1 MADEHKHEDTLLNE
15 DVHEHE
21 HHHHEHD
28 EDECD
33 CGCGHHHHHDEDE
46 EHEHHHHHDDDC
58 GCGCGH
64 HHHHDEDE
72 EHEHHHEHSAGA
84 HSVKRVYT
92 LQNVGCA
99 HCAAKME
106 QRISELE
113 GVEDCV
119 LVFETKQLRVTGEN
133 PDALLPEIRKICSGI
148 ESEAKVIAPK
158 PKHYGKDG
166 QRVYTLENLGCA
178 HCAAK
183 MQHQISQL
191 DGIDDCVLVYE
202 TKQLRVKGDN
212 PDALLPEI
220 RKICSNI
227 ESEVKVIAPEEEK
240 EESSSHPLAE
250 MLIGA
255 ALFVAGLLIPAM
267 AVKLVLLIAA
277 YLLLG
282 RHVLLTAVKNI
293 GRGQVFDEN
302 FLMAIATVGA
312 FVLGECMEGVAV
324 MLFFQI
330 GELFEHIATNRS
342 RESITE
348 LMNIR
353 PDYANIEVNGTITKV
368 SPSEISIGDII
379 IVKPGEK
386 IPLDGTITS
395 GETYLDTKALTGE
408 SVPRKAVTGDTVL
421 SGSLNTGSPI
431 YIKVEKT
438 YGESTVSKILDMV
451 EHAQS
456 KKAKSEKF
464 ISVFAKYYTPIVVAL
479 ALIVMFVPPLFL
491 GDFKTWIYRGLM
503 FLVVSCPC
511 ALVVSIP
518 LGFFAGIGC
527 ASKNG
532 ILVKGSNFIE
542 KLAKLDTVVFDKTGT
557 LTKGVFAVKDVY
569 SVIDKDEL
577 IKYAAYAEF
586 YSTHPIAVSVKNAY
600 KNTVDTAKIS
610 NYTEIS
616 GMGISADID
625 GHKVLA
631 GNGRLLES
639 NNISHEK
646 AKSHIGSIIYIAVD
660 GKFAGY
666 IVISDEIKA
675 DSKAAISALKQLNIK
690 SVMLTGDVKRNAD
703 YTAEQIGIDKVYSQL
718 LPQDKVSKLE
728 EILSSKN
735 PKKNVAFVG
744 DGINDA
750 PVLMRS
756 DVGIAMG
763 GIGSDSAIEAADVV
777 LMTDEPSKIAKASKI
792 SAKTMSVII
801 QNIVFAIG
809 VKVLVMILS
818 VLGISTMWLAIFADV
833 GVSLLAILNSLRAL
847 YYKD

>member
-1 MADEHKHEDTLLNE
+1 MKKNNDSNIAEDNK
-15 DVHEHE
+15 DVCCEK
-21 HHHHEHD
+21 
-28 EDECD
+28 
-33 CGCGHHHHHDEDE
+33 
-46 EHEHHHHHDDDC
+46 
-58 GCGCGH
+58 
-64 HHHHDEDE
+64 
-72 EHEHHHEHSAGA
+72 HEHHHEHEDHCGCGHDHHKHEHEAHCSCGHEHHHEHDDRCGCGHDNHHEHEDHCGCGHDHHEHGCGCGCGCEHGEEDEKVLTIRLIAGA
-84 HSVKRVYT
+84 ILFAAGIVT
-92 LQNVGCA
+92 ENVLSSPL
-99 HCAAKME
+99 
-106 QRISELE
+106 IS
-113 GVEDCV
+113 D
-119 LVFETKQLRVTGEN
+119 
-133 PDALLPEIRKICSGI
+133 I
-148 ESEAKVIAPK
+148 
-158 PKHYGKDG
+158 
-166 QRVYTLENLGCA
+166 
-178 HCAAK
+178 
-183 MQHQISQL
+183 
-191 DGIDDCVLVYE
+191 
-202 TKQLRVKGDN
+202 
-212 PDALLPEI
+212 
-220 RKICSNI
+220 
-227 ESEVKVIAPEEEK
+227 
-240 EESSSHPLAE
+240 
-250 MLIGA
+250 
-255 ALFVAGLLIPAM
+255 LFVVAYI
-267 AVKLVLLIAA
+267 VLGYDIVWNAI
-277 YLLLG
+277 
-282 RHVLLTAVKNI
+282 KNI
-293 GRGQVFDEN
+293 FKGHLFNEN
-302 FLMAIATVGA
+302 FLMSIASIGA
-312 FVLGECMEGVAV
+312 FAVGEHPEAVAV
-324 MLFFQI
+324 MLFYQV
-330 GELFEHIATNRS
+330 GEALQERAAQKS
-342 RESITE
+342 RNSITE
-348 LMNIR
+348 LMDIR
-353 PDYANIEVNGTITKV
+353 PDYANTEVNGTITKV

-431 YIKVEKT
+431 YNKVEKT

-479 ALIVMFVPPLFL
+479 AVIVMFVPPLFL
-491 GDFKTWIYRGLM
+491 GDFRTWIYRGLM

-690 SVMLTGDVKRNAD
+690 NAD

-735 PKKNVAFVG
+735 HKKNVAFVG

>member
-1 MADEHKHEDTLLNE
+1 MKKNN
-15 DVHEHE
+15 DVNNSEE
-21 HHHHEHD
+21 NKSVC
-28 EDECD
+28 CD
-33 CGCGHHHHHDEDE
+33 
-46 EHEHHHHHDDDC
+46 
-58 GCGCGH
+58 
-64 HHHHDEDE
+64 
-72 EHEHHHEHSAGA
+72 EHEHHHEHKDSC
-84 HSVKRVYT
+84 
-92 LQNVGCA
+92 GCGHEHHEHED
-99 HCAAKME
+99 HCGCGHE
-106 QRISELE
+106 HHEH
-113 GVEDCV
+113 EDHCGCGHEHHEHEDHCGCGHEHHEHEDHCGCGCGCGCGCEHDDGDEKV
-119 LVFETKQLRVTGEN
+119 LI
-133 PDALLPEIRKICSGI
+133 IRLI
-148 ESEAKVIAPK
+148 
-158 PKHYGKDG
+158 
-166 QRVYTLENLGCA
+166 
-178 HCAAK
+178 
-183 MQHQISQL
+183 
-191 DGIDDCVLVYE
+191 
-202 TKQLRVKGDN
+202 
-212 PDALLPEI
+212 
-220 RKICSNI
+220 
-227 ESEVKVIAPEEEK
+227 
-240 EESSSHPLAE
+240 
-250 MLIGA
+250 IGA
-255 ALFVAGLLIPAM
+255 ILFAAGIVTENVLSTPLVSDILFIVAYI
-267 AVKLVLLIAA
+267 I
-277 YLLLG
+277 LG
-282 RHVLLTAVKNI
+282 YDIVWNAIKNI
-293 GRGQVFDEN
+293 FKGRLFNEN
-302 FLMAIATVGA
+302 FLMSIASIGA
-312 FVLGECMEGVAV
+312 FAVGEHPEAVAV
-324 MLFFQI
+324 MLFYQV
-330 GELFEHIATNRS
+330 GEALQERAAQKS
-342 RESITE
+342 RNSITE
-348 LMNIR
+348 LMDIR

-408 SVPRKAVTGDTVL
+408 SVPRKATSGDTVL

-479 ALIVMFVPPLFL
+479 AVIVMFIPPLFL
-491 GDFKTWIYRGLM
+491 GDFRTWIYRGLM

-569 SVIDKDEL
+569 SVIDKNEL
-577 IKYAAYAEF
+577 IKYAVYAEF

-600 KNTVDTAKIS
+600 NDTIDTSKIS

-639 NNISHEK
+639 NNISYEK
-646 AKSHIGSIIYIAVD
+646 AESHIGSIIYIAVD
-660 GKFAGY
+660 GKFGGY
-666 IVISDEIKA
+666 IVISDEIKS
-675 DSKAAISALKQLNIK
+675 DSKYAISALKQLNIK
-690 SVMLTGDVKRNAD
+690 SVMLTGDVKKNAD

-718 LPQDKVSKLE
+718 LPQDKVAKLE

>member
-1 MADEHKHEDTLLNE
+1 MKKNNDSNIAEDNK
-15 DVHEHE
+15 DVCCEK
-21 HHHHEHD
+21 
-28 EDECD
+28 
-33 CGCGHHHHHDEDE
+33 
-46 EHEHHHHHDDDC
+46 
-58 GCGCGH
+58 
-64 HHHHDEDE
+64 
-72 EHEHHHEHSAGA
+72 HEHHHEHEDHCGCGHDHHKHEHEAHCSCGHEHHHENDDHCGCSHDNHHEHEDHCGCGHDHDHHEHGCGCGCGCGCEHGEGDEKVLIIRLIAGA
-84 HSVKRVYT
+84 
-92 LQNVGCA
+92 
-99 HCAAKME
+99 
-106 QRISELE
+106 I
-113 GVEDCV
+113 
-119 LVFETKQLRVTGEN
+119 
-133 PDALLPEIRKICSGI
+133 
-148 ESEAKVIAPK
+148 
-158 PKHYGKDG
+158 
-166 QRVYTLENLGCA
+166 
-178 HCAAK
+178 
-183 MQHQISQL
+183 
-191 DGIDDCVLVYE
+191 
-202 TKQLRVKGDN
+202 
-212 PDALLPEI
+212 
-220 RKICSNI
+220 
-227 ESEVKVIAPEEEK
+227 
-240 EESSSHPLAE
+240 
-250 MLIGA
+250 
-255 ALFVAGLLIPAM
+255 LFVAGIITENVLSSP
-267 AVKLVLLIAA
+267 LVSDILFVVA
-277 YLLLG
+277 YIVLG
-282 RHVLLTAVKNI
+282 YDIVWNAIKNI
-293 GRGQVFDEN
+293 FKGHLFNEN
-302 FLMAIATVGA
+302 FLMSIASIGA
-312 FVLGECMEGVAV
+312 FAVGEHPEAVAV
-324 MLFFQI
+324 MLFYQV
-330 GELFEHIATNRS
+330 GEALQERAAQKS
-342 RESITE
+342 RNSITE
-348 LMNIR
+348 LMDIR

-464 ISVFAKYYTPIVVAL
+464 ISVFAKYYTPI
-479 ALIVMFVPPLFL
+479 
-491 GDFKTWIYRGLM
+491 GDFRTWIYRGLM

-557 LTKGVFAVKDVY
+557 LTKGVFAVKGVY
-569 SVIDKDEL
+569 SVIDKNEL

-600 KNTVDTAKIS
+600 KNTVDTAKIL

-690 SVMLTGDVKRNAD
+690 SVMLTGDIKKNAD

-792 SAKTMSVII
+792 SAKTMSVIL

>member
-1 MADEHKHEDTLLNE
+1 MKKNNDSNIAEDNK
-15 DVHEHE
+15 DVCCEK
-21 HHHHEHD
+21 
-28 EDECD
+28 
-33 CGCGHHHHHDEDE
+33 
-46 EHEHHHHHDDDC
+46 
-58 GCGCGH
+58 
-64 HHHHDEDE
+64 
-72 EHEHHHEHSAGA
+72 HEHHHEHEDHCGCGHDHDHHEHGCGCGCGCGCEHGEGDEKVLIIRLIAGA
-84 HSVKRVYT
+84 
-92 LQNVGCA
+92 
-99 HCAAKME
+99 
-106 QRISELE
+106 I
-113 GVEDCV
+113 
-119 LVFETKQLRVTGEN
+119 
-133 PDALLPEIRKICSGI
+133 
-148 ESEAKVIAPK
+148 
-158 PKHYGKDG
+158 
-166 QRVYTLENLGCA
+166 
-178 HCAAK
+178 
-183 MQHQISQL
+183 
-191 DGIDDCVLVYE
+191 
-202 TKQLRVKGDN
+202 
-212 PDALLPEI
+212 
-220 RKICSNI
+220 
-227 ESEVKVIAPEEEK
+227 
-240 EESSSHPLAE
+240 
-250 MLIGA
+250 
-255 ALFVAGLLIPAM
+255 LFVAGIITENVLSSP
-267 AVKLVLLIAA
+267 LVSDILFVVA
-277 YLLLG
+277 YIVLG
-282 RHVLLTAVKNI
+282 YDIVWNAIKNI
-293 GRGQVFDEN
+293 FKGHLFNEN
-302 FLMAIATVGA
+302 FLMSIASIGA
-312 FVLGECMEGVAV
+312 FAVGEHPEAVAV
-324 MLFFQI
+324 MLFYQV
-330 GELFEHIATNRS
+330 GEALQERAAQKS
-342 RESITE
+342 RNSITE
-348 LMNIR
+348 LMDIR

-479 ALIVMFVPPLFL
+479 AVTVMFVPPLFL
-491 GDFKTWIYRGLM
+491 GDFRTWIYRGLM

-557 LTKGVFAVKDVY
+557 LTKGVFAVKGVY
-569 SVIDKDEL
+569 SVIDKNEL

-600 KNTVDTAKIS
+600 KNTVDTAKIL

-646 AKSHIGSIIYIAVD
+646 AKSHIGSIIYIA
-660 GKFAGY
+660 
-666 IVISDEIKA
+666 
-675 DSKAAISALKQLNIK
+675 ALKQLNIN
-690 SVMLTGDVKRNAD
+690 SVMLTGDIKKNAD

-792 SAKTMSVII
+792 SAKTMSVIL

-818 VLGISTMWLAIFADV
+818 VLGISTMWLAILADV

>member
-1 MADEHKHEDTLLNE
+1 MKKNNDSKIAEDNK
-15 DVHEHE
+15 DVCCEK
-21 HHHHEHD
+21 
-28 EDECD
+28 
-33 CGCGHHHHHDEDE
+33 
-46 EHEHHHHHDDDC
+46 
-58 GCGCGH
+58 
-64 HHHHDEDE
+64 
-72 EHEHHHEHSAGA
+72 HEHHHEHEDHCGCGHDHHKHEHEAHCSCGHEHHHEHDDRCGCGHDNHHEHEDHCGCSHDHHEHGCGCGCGCGCEHGEEDEKVLTIRLIAGA
-84 HSVKRVYT
+84 ILFAAGIVT
-92 LQNVGCA
+92 ENVLSSPL
-99 HCAAKME
+99 
-106 QRISELE
+106 IS
-113 GVEDCV
+113 D
-119 LVFETKQLRVTGEN
+119 
-133 PDALLPEIRKICSGI
+133 I
-148 ESEAKVIAPK
+148 
-158 PKHYGKDG
+158 
-166 QRVYTLENLGCA
+166 
-178 HCAAK
+178 
-183 MQHQISQL
+183 
-191 DGIDDCVLVYE
+191 
-202 TKQLRVKGDN
+202 
-212 PDALLPEI
+212 
-220 RKICSNI
+220 
-227 ESEVKVIAPEEEK
+227 
-240 EESSSHPLAE
+240 
-250 MLIGA
+250 
-255 ALFVAGLLIPAM
+255 LFVVAYI
-267 AVKLVLLIAA
+267 VLGYDIVWNAI
-277 YLLLG
+277 
-282 RHVLLTAVKNI
+282 KNI
-293 GRGQVFDEN
+293 FKGHLFNEN
-302 FLMAIATVGA
+302 FLMSIASIGA
-312 FVLGECMEGVAV
+312 FAVGEHPEAVAV
-324 MLFFQI
+324 MLFYQV
-330 GELFEHIATNRS
+330 GEALQERAAQKS
-342 RESITE
+342 RNSITE
-348 LMNIR
+348 LMDIR
-353 PDYANIEVNGTITKV
+353 PDYANTEVNGTITKV

-479 ALIVMFVPPLFL
+479 AIIVMFVPPLFL
-491 GDFKTWIYRGLM
+491 GDFRTWIYRGLM

-600 KNTVDTAKIS
+600 K
-610 NYTEIS
+610 
-616 GMGISADID
+616 
-625 GHKVLA
+625 VLA
-631 GNGRLLES
+631 GNDRLLES

-675 DSKAAISALKQLNIK
+675 DSKSAISALKQLNIK
-690 SVMLTGDVKRNAD
+690 SVMLTGDVKKNAD

>member
-1 MADEHKHEDTLLNE
+1 MKKNNDSNIAEDNK
-15 DVHEHE
+15 DVCCEK
-21 HHHHEHD
+21 
-28 EDECD
+28 
-33 CGCGHHHHHDEDE
+33 
-46 EHEHHHHHDDDC
+46 
-58 GCGCGH
+58 
-64 HHHHDEDE
+64 
-72 EHEHHHEHSAGA
+72 HEHHHEHEDHCGCGHDHHKHEHEAHCSCGHEHHHEHDDRCGCGHDNHHEHEDHCGCGHDHHEHGCGCGCGCEHGEEDEKVLTIRLIAGA
-84 HSVKRVYT
+84 ILFAAGIVT
-92 LQNVGCA
+92 ENVLSSPL
-99 HCAAKME
+99 
-106 QRISELE
+106 IS
-113 GVEDCV
+113 D
-119 LVFETKQLRVTGEN
+119 
-133 PDALLPEIRKICSGI
+133 I
-148 ESEAKVIAPK
+148 
-158 PKHYGKDG
+158 
-166 QRVYTLENLGCA
+166 
-178 HCAAK
+178 
-183 MQHQISQL
+183 
-191 DGIDDCVLVYE
+191 
-202 TKQLRVKGDN
+202 
-212 PDALLPEI
+212 
-220 RKICSNI
+220 
-227 ESEVKVIAPEEEK
+227 
-240 EESSSHPLAE
+240 
-250 MLIGA
+250 
-255 ALFVAGLLIPAM
+255 LFVVAYI
-267 AVKLVLLIAA
+267 VLGYDIVWNAI
-277 YLLLG
+277 
-282 RHVLLTAVKNI
+282 KNI
-293 GRGQVFDEN
+293 FKGHLFNEN
-302 FLMAIATVGA
+302 FLMSIASIGA
-312 FVLGECMEGVAV
+312 FAVGEHPEAVAV
-324 MLFFQI
+324 MLFYQV
-330 GELFEHIATNRS
+330 GEALQERAAQKS
-342 RESITE
+342 RNSITE
-348 LMNIR
+348 LMDIR
-353 PDYANIEVNGTITKV
+353 PDYANTEVNGTITKV

-479 ALIVMFVPPLFL
+479 AVIVMFVPPMFL
-491 GDFKTWIYRGLM
+491 GDFRTWIYRGLM

-690 SVMLTGDVKRNAD
+690 SVMLTGDVKKNAD
-703 YTAEQIGIDKVYSQL
+703 YTAEQIGIVYSQL

-756 DVGIAMG
+756 DIGIAMG

>member
-1 MADEHKHEDTLLNE
+1 MKKNNDSNIAEDNK
-15 DVHEHE
+15 DVCCEK
-21 HHHHEHD
+21 
-28 EDECD
+28 
-33 CGCGHHHHHDEDE
+33 
-46 EHEHHHHHDDDC
+46 
-58 GCGCGH
+58 
-64 HHHHDEDE
+64 
-72 EHEHHHEHSAGA
+72 HEHHHEHEDHCGCGHDHHKHEHEAHCSCGHEHHHENDDHCGCSHDNHHEHEDHCGCGHDHDHHEHGCGCGCGCGCEHGEGDEKVLIIRLIAGA
-84 HSVKRVYT
+84 
-92 LQNVGCA
+92 
-99 HCAAKME
+99 
-106 QRISELE
+106 I
-113 GVEDCV
+113 
-119 LVFETKQLRVTGEN
+119 
-133 PDALLPEIRKICSGI
+133 
-148 ESEAKVIAPK
+148 
-158 PKHYGKDG
+158 
-166 QRVYTLENLGCA
+166 
-178 HCAAK
+178 
-183 MQHQISQL
+183 
-191 DGIDDCVLVYE
+191 
-202 TKQLRVKGDN
+202 
-212 PDALLPEI
+212 
-220 RKICSNI
+220 
-227 ESEVKVIAPEEEK
+227 
-240 EESSSHPLAE
+240 
-250 MLIGA
+250 
-255 ALFVAGLLIPAM
+255 LFVAGIITENVLSSP
-267 AVKLVLLIAA
+267 LVSDILFVVA
-277 YLLLG
+277 YIVLG
-282 RHVLLTAVKNI
+282 YDIVWNAIKNI
-293 GRGQVFDEN
+293 FKGHLFNEN
-302 FLMAIATVGA
+302 FLMSIASIGA
-312 FVLGECMEGVAV
+312 FAVGEHPEAVAV
-324 MLFFQI
+324 MLFYQV
-330 GELFEHIATNRS
+330 GEALQERAAQKS
-342 RESITE
+342 RNSITE
-348 LMNIR
+348 LMDIR
-353 PDYANIEVNGTITKV
+353 PDYANTEVNGTITKV
-368 SPSEISIGDII
+368 SPSEILIGDII

-431 YIKVEKT
+431 YTPIYIKVEKT

-479 ALIVMFVPPLFL
+479 AVIVMFVPPLFL
-491 GDFKTWIYRGLM
+491 GDFRTWLYRGLM

-690 SVMLTGDVKRNAD
+690 SVMLTGDIKKNAD

-756 DVGIAMG
+756 DIGIAMG

-792 SAKTMSVII
+792 SAKTMSVIL

>member
-1 MADEHKHEDTLLNE
+1 MKKNNDSNIAEDNK
-15 DVHEHE
+15 DVCCEK
-21 HHHHEHD
+21 
-28 EDECD
+28 
-33 CGCGHHHHHDEDE
+33 
-46 EHEHHHHHDDDC
+46 
-58 GCGCGH
+58 
-64 HHHHDEDE
+64 
-72 EHEHHHEHSAGA
+72 HEHHHEHEDHCGCGHDHHKHEHEAHCSCGHEHHHEHDDRCGCGPDNHHEHEDHCGCSHDHDHHEHGCGCGCGCGCEHGEEDEKVLTIRLIAGA
-84 HSVKRVYT
+84 ILFAAGIVT
-92 LQNVGCA
+92 ENVLSSPL
-99 HCAAKME
+99 
-106 QRISELE
+106 IS
-113 GVEDCV
+113 D
-119 LVFETKQLRVTGEN
+119 
-133 PDALLPEIRKICSGI
+133 I
-148 ESEAKVIAPK
+148 
-158 PKHYGKDG
+158 
-166 QRVYTLENLGCA
+166 
-178 HCAAK
+178 
-183 MQHQISQL
+183 
-191 DGIDDCVLVYE
+191 
-202 TKQLRVKGDN
+202 
-212 PDALLPEI
+212 
-220 RKICSNI
+220 
-227 ESEVKVIAPEEEK
+227 
-240 EESSSHPLAE
+240 
-250 MLIGA
+250 
-255 ALFVAGLLIPAM
+255 LFVVAYI
-267 AVKLVLLIAA
+267 VLGYDIVWNAI
-277 YLLLG
+277 
-282 RHVLLTAVKNI
+282 KNI
-293 GRGQVFDEN
+293 FKGHLFNEN
-302 FLMAIATVGA
+302 FLMSIASIGA
-312 FVLGECMEGVAV
+312 FAVGEHPEAVAV
-324 MLFFQI
+324 MLFYQV
-330 GELFEHIATNRS
+330 GEALQERAAQKS
-342 RESITE
+342 RNSITE
-348 LMNIR
+348 LMDIR
-353 PDYANIEVNGTITKV
+353 PDYANTEVNGTITKV

-479 ALIVMFVPPLFL
+479 AVIVMFVPPLFL
-491 GDFKTWIYRGLM
+491 GDFRTWIYRGLM

-577 IKYAAYAEF
+577 IKYAAYSEF
-586 YSTHPIAVSVKNAY
+586 YSTHPVAVSVKNAY
-600 KNTVDTAKIS
+600 KDIVDTAKIS

-616 GMGISADID
+616 GIGISADIY

-631 GNGRLLES
+631 GNGRLLEN

-646 AKSHIGSIIYIAVD
+646 AESHIGSIIYIAVD

-675 DSKAAISALKQLNIK
+675 DSKSAISALKQLNIK
-690 SVMLTGDVKRNAD
+690 SVMLTGDVKKNAD

>member
-1 MADEHKHEDTLLNE
+1 M
-15 DVHEHE
+15 
-21 HHHHEHD
+21 
-28 EDECD
+28 
-33 CGCGHHHHHDEDE
+33 
-46 EHEHHHHHDDDC
+46 
-58 GCGCGH
+58 
-64 HHHHDEDE
+64 
-72 EHEHHHEHSAGA
+72 
-84 HSVKRVYT
+84 
-92 LQNVGCA
+92 
-99 HCAAKME
+99 
-106 QRISELE
+106 
-113 GVEDCV
+113 
-119 LVFETKQLRVTGEN
+119 
-133 PDALLPEIRKICSGI
+133 
-148 ESEAKVIAPK
+148 
-158 PKHYGKDG
+158 
-166 QRVYTLENLGCA
+166 
-178 HCAAK
+178 
-183 MQHQISQL
+183 
-191 DGIDDCVLVYE
+191 
-202 TKQLRVKGDN
+202 
-212 PDALLPEI
+212 
-220 RKICSNI
+220 
-227 ESEVKVIAPEEEK
+227 
-240 EESSSHPLAE
+240 
-250 MLIGA
+250 
-255 ALFVAGLLIPAM
+255 
-267 AVKLVLLIAA
+267 
-277 YLLLG
+277 
-282 RHVLLTAVKNI
+282 
-293 GRGQVFDEN
+293 
-302 FLMAIATVGA
+302 
-312 FVLGECMEGVAV
+312 
-324 MLFFQI
+324 
-330 GELFEHIATNRS
+330 
-342 RESITE
+342 
-348 LMNIR
+348 
-353 PDYANIEVNGTITKV
+353 
-368 SPSEISIGDII
+368 
-379 IVKPGEK
+379 
-386 IPLDGTITS
+386 
-395 GETYLDTKALTGE
+395 
-408 SVPRKAVTGDTVL
+408 
-421 SGSLNTGSPI
+421 NTGSPI

-479 ALIVMFVPPLFL
+479 AVIVMFVPPLFL
-491 GDFKTWIYRGLM
+491 GDFRTWIYRGLM

-542 KLAKLDTVVFDKTGT
+542 KLAKLDTVVFDKTGS

-600 KNTVDTAKIS
+600 KNTVDTAKIL

-631 GNGRLLES
+631 GNVRLLES

-646 AKSHIGSIIYIAVD
+646 AKSYIGSIIYIAVD

-675 DSKAAISALKQLNIK
+675 DSKVAISALKQLNIK
-690 SVMLTGDVKRNAD
+690 SVMLTGDVKKNAD

-756 DVGIAMG
+756 DIGIAMG

>member
-1 MADEHKHEDTLLNE
+1 MKKNNDSNIAEDNK
-15 DVHEHE
+15 DVCCEK
-21 HHHHEHD
+21 
-28 EDECD
+28 
-33 CGCGHHHHHDEDE
+33 
-46 EHEHHHHHDDDC
+46 
-58 GCGCGH
+58 
-64 HHHHDEDE
+64 
-72 EHEHHHEHSAGA
+72 HEHHHEHEDHCSCGHDHHKHEHEAHCSCGHEHHHENDDHCGCSHDNHHEHEDHCGCGHDHHEHGCGCGCGCGCEHGEEDEKVLIIRLIAGA
-84 HSVKRVYT
+84 
-92 LQNVGCA
+92 
-99 HCAAKME
+99 
-106 QRISELE
+106 I
-113 GVEDCV
+113 
-119 LVFETKQLRVTGEN
+119 
-133 PDALLPEIRKICSGI
+133 
-148 ESEAKVIAPK
+148 
-158 PKHYGKDG
+158 
-166 QRVYTLENLGCA
+166 
-178 HCAAK
+178 
-183 MQHQISQL
+183 
-191 DGIDDCVLVYE
+191 
-202 TKQLRVKGDN
+202 
-212 PDALLPEI
+212 
-220 RKICSNI
+220 
-227 ESEVKVIAPEEEK
+227 
-240 EESSSHPLAE
+240 
-250 MLIGA
+250 
-255 ALFVAGLLIPAM
+255 LFVAGIITENILSSP
-267 AVKLVLLIAA
+267 LVSDILFVVA
-277 YLLLG
+277 YIVLG
-282 RHVLLTAVKNI
+282 YNIVWNAIKNI
-293 GRGQVFDEN
+293 FKGHLFNEN
-302 FLMAIATVGA
+302 FLMSIASIGA
-312 FVLGECMEGVAV
+312 FAVGEHPEAVAV
-324 MLFFQI
+324 MLFYQV
-330 GELFEHIATNRS
+330 GEALQERAAQKS
-342 RESITE
+342 RNSITD
-348 LMNIR
+348 LMDIR

-479 ALIVMFVPPLFL
+479 AVIVMFVPPLFL
-491 GDFKTWIYRGLM
+491 GDFRTWIYRGLM

-600 KNTVDTAKIS
+600 KDTVDTAKIS

-666 IVISDEIKA
+666 IVISDEINA
-675 DSKAAISALKQLNIK
+675 HPTAAMTPSTHNNIK
-690 SVMLTGDVKRNAD
+690 SLMLTGAANKNAD

-763 GIGSDSAIEAADVV
+763 GIGSDSAIEAADFV

-801 QNIVFAIG
+801 QNIVFAIA
-809 VKVLVMILS
+809 VKVLVIILS
-818 VLGISTMWLAIFADV
+818 VLGINKKWLAIFADV